1 MLQWIE
7 LLTKQFNSC
16 PGACEVN
23 LYQYLFKKAT
33 FVISACLYF
42 IQVNMFCRLLWRHQ
56 NKLHQKYFTE
66 VHKLLLQSVYDVVFD
81 KVKVNYVVNI
91 CGNSCFID
99 NSCTRW
105 ILYTIQLLSRG
116 ACGEFYIQ
124 FNSYQG
130 VPAVNSI
137 YNSTLIKGCLWWILY
152 TILFCHWLC
161 DVNSI
166 DNLTLIMGH
175 VRWIL

>member
-137 YNSTLIKGCLWWILY
+137 YNSTLIKGSM
-152 TILFCHWLC
+152 WL
-161 DVNSI
+161 I
-166 DNLTLIMGH
+166 
-175 VRWIL
+175 